1 MEFTW
6 GSWNMPQSKAPW
18 PLINPNLIP
27 CSGPLVEVVNYFLQ
41 EWIECNHTA
50 LAYTVLRAVKATK
63 RFSIWKIG
71 LDHWQ
76 GNARDDPWQVVG
88 WLVKNAATASATMTA
103 YPEPP

>member
-1 MEFTW
+1 
-6 GSWNMPQSKAPW
+6 MPQSKAP
-18 PLINPNLIP
+18 
-27 CSGPLVEVVNYFLQ
+27 SPLVLLTTDQSQPHLLKKRVVLDPWWKFLQ

-76 GNARDDPWQVVG
+76 GNARDDP
-88 WLVKNAATASATMTA
+88 
-103 YPEPP
+103 